1 MSCRVSPPRMALKSR
16 LTLDSCGTVLDII
29 EPKYIYTHRASCP
42 RQRSFFGTCQKWQGY
57 WHLEHRNIPSKTSFH
72 RPSHI
77 LNRFKYSLGVTE
89 DAWTNSTVLM
99 SLLFL
104 KTTVMNCFFECCW
117 RFPSPFLID
126 SATKRG
132 ASCSTQPSQQQQHA
146 SHPRMVVCSIIKIRT
161 LCAHTFRLRTH
172 CISFPWQSQ
181 TRPRRSTY
189 SFSRIDSLS

>member
-1 MSCRVSPPRMALKSR
+1 MSLVFLSGKSEQVQRSDLDIQENKISARSSFRSYSGALVDFVWSVWPGGSMSCRVSPPRMALKSR

-104 KTTVMNCFFECCW
+104 ETTVMNCFFECCW
-117 RFPSPFLID
+117 RFPSLFLID

-132 ASCSTQPSQQQQHA
+132 ASCST
-146 SHPRMVVCSIIKIRT
+146 
-161 LCAHTFRLRTH
+161 
-172 CISFPWQSQ
+172 
-181 TRPRRSTY
+181 
-189 SFSRIDSLS
+189 